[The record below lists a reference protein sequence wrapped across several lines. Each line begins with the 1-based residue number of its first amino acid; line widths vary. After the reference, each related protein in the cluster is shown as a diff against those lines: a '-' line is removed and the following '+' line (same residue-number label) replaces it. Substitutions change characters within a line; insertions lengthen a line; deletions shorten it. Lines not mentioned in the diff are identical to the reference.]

1 MQPRPYG
8 PFPYVPITDRDPI
21 QWPDGA
27 RVALWVVPNV
37 EFFALDEP
45 VPEGTGKVPD
55 VMAWAKRDYGNRVG
69 FFRMME
75 VMDRYGVRGTVALN
89 SDLCDQHPEII
100 AAAVERGWEFMGH
113 GQSNSRRLNQIPP
126 DEERGV
132 IAAALERIAGATGAR
147 PKGWLGS
154 GLQETWATLDH
165 LADEG
170 IEYVADWVN
179 DDEPYWMHLDG
190 GRRIVSIPY
199 TVEAAD
205 KNCFTHLHY
214 TPDDFER
221 TLCRQF
227 DVLYREGAASGRV
240 MCIAL
245 HPYLIGV
252 PHRIDSLDRA
262 LAYITG
268 HAGVWR
274 ATGAEIVAHA
284 RDQGIV

>member
-8 PFPYVPITDRDPI
+8 PFPYRPITERRPI
-21 QWPDGA
+21 RWPNHA
-27 RVALWVVPNV
+27 RVALWVIPNV
-37 EFFALDEP
+37 EFMPLDEP
-45 VPEGTGKVPD
+45 VQGSRVPVPD
-55 VMAWAKRDYGNRVG
+55 VKGFSDFDYGNRIAV
-69 FFRMME
+69 FRLME
-75 VMDRYGVRGTVALN
+75 TLDRFGIRATVAIN
-89 SDLCDQHPEII
+89 SDICDRHPEIV
-100 AAAVERGWEFMGH
+100 AAGVERRWEFMGH
-113 GQSNSRRLNQIPP
+113 CQSNSRRLNQVPP
-126 DEERGV
+126 ETEREV
-132 IAAALERIAGATGAR
+132 IKATLDRITAATGGR
-147 PKGWLGS
+147 PKGWLGA

-165 LADEG
+165 LAAEG

-179 DDEPYWMHLDG
+179 DDQPYAMKLDS
-190 GRRIVSIPY
+190 GRQIAAIPY

-205 KNCFTHLHY
+205 KACFTHLHY
-214 TPDDFER
+214 TPEAFER

-227 DVLYREGAASGRV
+227 DVLYREGAESARV

-274 ATGAEIVAHA
+274 TTGAEIIAHA
-284 RDQGIV
+284 RGEGAL